1 MPTRPFVRRPAPP
14 LALLTI
20 LALTLADPGA
30 GRALA
35 APPAPGP
42 ADGLDAT
49 VTVCPGGC
57 DHTSI
62 QAAVTAAQ
70 LGDTVFIGS
79 GTYKETVTIDKSL
92 TLRGV
97 GPKVAIVDGNGQG
110 PVITV
115 RPGVGAAI
123 SGLSVIGG
131 RAASGAGIYNG
142 GALNLSDCVVSGNA
156 TNSATEGWGG
166 GVFNYG
172 GVMNVTE
179 CTIADNRGRLGGAI
193 INAFGTLVLSN
204 SRLTGNTAAKYGGA
218 LHNGAD
224 ASVRFDTVLLADNKV
239 DAAEPNGRGG
249 GIFSAGF
256 TYVSRSTFTGN
267 YAPEFGGAVF
277 QYQDTIIL
285 ANSTVSAN
293 TADVGGGA
301 IYIAGGS
308 MLVTNGTFVNNRG
321 SFGAIWSNDTV
332 TLRNSLLGNNP
343 GGSCFGEITSIG
355 YNLDSGNSCSFR
367 SPGDLVNVNPRI
379 GPLADN
385 GGLTPT
391 YAIGADSPAVDAGDP
406 LGCTAPDDT
415 LLGTDQRG
423 ALRPVDGNGDGV
435 KRCDIGAFE
444 YQPDAPYFTTPTPTP
459 VPVPPG
465 AVTVC
470 ASGCQHTS
478 VRAAVAAAPS
488 GGTVFIQAGTY
499 VESVAVDKSLTL
511 QGAGQSVAEID
522 GNRTAPV
529 LTVAAG
535 TSVTV
540 RNLGLVRG
548 QGVVNAGTLTLQNA
562 TVAYNASPTTGG
574 IRNTGTLNVL
584 DSVVAS
590 NVSLEDNGGG
600 IYSNGGTVTVRGST
614 IAGNAANGKTGDGFG
629 GAVYARGG
637 SLTVEDSTIGSNES
651 RQGAGIAGNNSQ
663 ITLRGTTISGNRG
676 QFGGGVYTYLGQ
688 TSVTGGAILG
698 NTAGLGGGIY
708 AYGPVTLTNARVAQ
722 NVVSG
727 QYGYGGG
734 VMSNGAS
741 VTVSGGSISDNEA
754 LQGGAMYAYKPD
766 ARIKVDNATLSGNKA
781 SYGGAI
787 SLWQGE
793 AALTGVTLQANAAYL
808 DGGGVFAQE
817 GKITLRTSQLVGNTC
832 DRNGG
837 GLYVAAAGSVEASG
851 THLVGGSSDGSG
863 AGAYVAGQLVFE
875 GGNIADNVTSDATSF
890 GGGVFNDGGRVTLR
904 RAAIVRNTAAD
915 GGGIANRGALQAE
928 NVTLS
933 GNRATRGAGLRNA
946 AGGTTLVNVTIAD
959 NALEVRVVEPT
970 ETPEPTDAPEPTE
983 DPAPAGAAGP
993 AIAPSNLAR
1002 DRSRARPRGVQQDP
1016 GGAGGAIHNS
1026 EGIVRLHHTVLGPSI
1041 DVGSCSGRLYS
1052 DGYNLDAGTTCGLAG
1067 TGDRSG
1073 VDLRLSTLVE
1083 SGGTWIHGL
1092 VKSSPALDGG
1102 NPAGC
1107 RGLDGAV
1114 LAVDQRGRPRPVDGD
1129 GDGTA
1134 RCDVGAVESELGGY
1148 VAPTPTPAGA
1158 TPTGPTPTGPTPTG
1172 ATPLAP
1178 TPTATPGGRPHV
1190 FLPLLRNR
1198 E

>member
-1 MPTRPFVRRPAPP
+1 MAGLVAV
-14 LALLTI
+14 AA
-20 LALTLADPGA
+20 LALT
-30 GRALA
+30 GRGSEALA
-35 APPAPGP
+35 AGPPSPAAPS

-49 VTVCPGGC
+49 VTVCPSGC
-57 DHTSI
+57 DFTSI
-62 QAAVTAAQ
+62 QPAVAAAQ

-79 GTYKETVTIDKSL
+79 GTYRETVTIDKSL

-97 GPKVAIVDGNGQG
+97 GPKVAIIDGNGQG

-115 RPGVGAAI
+115 RPGVGATI

-131 RAASGAGIYNG
+131 RAASGAGIYNS
-142 GALNLSDCVVSGNA
+142 GALNLSDCEVSGNA
-156 TNSATEGWGG
+156 TNSPTEGWGG

-172 GVMNVTE
+172 GVMNVTA

-193 INAFGTLVLSN
+193 INAFGTLVLTN
-204 SRLTGNTAAKYGGA
+204 SRLTGNTAAKSGGA
-218 LHNGAD
+218 LHNGVD

-239 DAAEPNGRGG
+239 DAAEINGRGG

-285 ANSTVSAN
+285 SNSTVSAN

-321 SFGAIWSNDTV
+321 SFGAIWNNDKV

-367 SPGDLVNVNPRI
+367 SSGDLVNVNPRI

-435 KRCDIGAFE
+435 KRCDIGAYE

-459 VPVPPG
+459 IPVAPG

-478 VRAAVAAAPS
+478 VKAAVAAAPA
-488 GGTVFIQAGTY
+488 GGTVFVHAGTY
-499 VESVAVDKSLTL
+499 VESVSVDKSLTL
-511 QGAGQSVAEID
+511 QGAGQNVTEID

-535 TSVTV
+535 TTVTV

-548 QGVVNAGTLTLQNA
+548 QGVVNAGSLTLHEA

-574 IRNTGTLNVL
+574 IRNTGTLNVIS
-584 DSVVAS
+584 SVVAS

-600 IYSNGGTVTVRGST
+600 IYSNGGTVTIRGST

-637 SLTVEDSTIGSNES
+637 SLTVEDSTVGSNEA

-663 ITLRGTTISGNRG
+663 ITLRGATISGNRG
-676 QFGGGVYTYLGQ
+676 QFGGGLYTYLGQ
-688 TSVTGGAILG
+688 VNVTGGAILG
-698 NTAGLGGGIY
+698 NTAGLGGGVY

-734 VMSNGAS
+734 VMSNGAA
-741 VTVSGGSISDNEA
+741 VTVTGGSISDNEA
-754 LQGGAMYAYKPD
+754 IQGGAVYAYKPE
-766 ARIKVDNATLSGNKA
+766 ARVKIDDATLSGNKA
-781 SYGGAI
+781 SYGGAV

-793 AALTGVTLQANAAYL
+793 TALSGVTLQANAAFL
-808 DGGGVFAQE
+808 DGGGVFVQE
-817 GKITLRTSQLVGNTC
+817 GKITLRASQLIGNTC

-837 GLYVAAAGSVEASG
+837 GLYVAAAGSIDAAS
-851 THLVGGSSDGSG
+851 THITGSSIDGSG
-863 AGAYVAGQLVFE
+863 AGAYVAGQLVFD
-875 GGNIADNVTSDATSF
+875 GGTIADNVTSDATSF
-890 GGGVFNDGGRVTLR
+890 GGGVFNEGGRVTLR

-915 GGGIANRGALQAE
+915 GGGIANRGTLQAE

-946 AGGTTLVNVTIAD
+946 AGASTLANVTIAD
-959 NALEVRVVEPT
+959 NVLEVRVVEPT
-970 ETPEPTDAPEPTE
+970 ETPEPTDEPEPTA
-983 DPAPAGAAGP
+983 DPKQVSSTRPLPPARRVGPVDVAASRRQR
-993 AIAPSNLAR
+993 PS
-1002 DRSRARPRGVQQDP
+1002 QQDP
-1016 GGAGGAIHNS
+1016 GGAGGAVHASPEGSVTIRNS
-1026 EGIVRLHHTVLGPSI
+1026 IIGPSI
-1041 DVGSCSGRLYS
+1041 DVGSCAGRLTS
-1052 DGYNLDAGTTCGLAG
+1052 DGYNLDAGNTCGLG
-1067 TGDRSG
+1067 GSGDRSG
-1073 VDLRLSTLVE
+1073 VDLRLSGLVE
-1083 SGGTWIHGL
+1083 GGGTWSHGL
-1092 VKSSPALDGG
+1092 VKGSPAIDGG
-1102 NPAGC
+1102 NPGGC
-1107 RGLDGAV
+1107 RGVDGAV
-1114 LAVDQRGRPRPVDGD
+1114 LAADQRGRPRPVDGD
-1129 GDGTA
+1129 GDGNA
-1134 RCDVGAVESELGGY
+1134 RCDVGAIESETGGY
-1148 VAPTPTPAGA
+1148 VTPTPTASGP

-1172 ATPLAP
+1172 P
-1178 TPTATPGGRPHV
+1178 TPTAGASATPDGRPRV
-1190 FLPLLRNR
+1190 FMPLLLNR
-1198 E
+1198 D